1 MALIIQAHSLLK
13 TLDVADTSSD
23 LNVSDV
29 VVQGYTQLCAVNIK
43 NKGFM
48 ILSCFEKPSFYL
60 DYLFKASP
68 PIEACSTPLIHGLG
82 EP

>member
-1 MALIIQAHSLLK
+1 MTLIIQAHSLLE
-13 TLDVADTSSD
+13 TLDVADASSD
-23 LNVSDV
+23 LNVSNV
-29 VVQGYTQLCAVNIK
+29 VIQGYTRLCVVNIK

-48 ILSCFEKPSFYL
+48 ILSCFEKVSFYL

-68 PIEACSTPLIHGLG
+68 PIEACSTPLIRGLG